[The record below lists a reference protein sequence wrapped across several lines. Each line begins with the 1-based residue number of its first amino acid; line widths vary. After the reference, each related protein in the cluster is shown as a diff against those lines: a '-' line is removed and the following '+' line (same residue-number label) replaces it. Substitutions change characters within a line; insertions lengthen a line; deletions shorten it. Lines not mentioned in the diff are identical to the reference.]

1 MQTARF
7 FPIGPAATR
16 HRALAACALSV
27 CFLLAACSLTPI
39 SKHTAAFSTVSNQ
52 VITTSEDA
60 YRAAIDLH
68 DREEVSKGVLLI
80 QENKPWDYDQITPLL
95 SPEALQTRVRILD
108 ALKAYSQSLTEVT
121 AGLASPALTT
131 AATATGTNLK
141 NIGTT
146 ISTEPGLKASGFA
159 ITPQEANL
167 VSAATLA
174 IGEYLV
180 SKKVNAALPAI
191 TAQMDPHVEQ
201 LCKLLNDDI
210 VILRRQSKNDYEGL
224 SRQEWTFIQSNKD
237 KLNPIQLRDEVQKL
251 PTYRKN
257 EQSTDA
263 LLAGLHSSLEQLALT
278 HHALAAAAQD
288 NNPETLTAK
297 LGELLAAGN
306 DLKTYYKSLPT
317 Q

>member
-1 MQTARF
+1 
-7 FPIGPAATR
+7 
-16 HRALAACALSV
+16 V
-27 CFLLAACSLTPI
+27 
-39 SKHTAAFSTVSNQ
+39 
-52 VITTSEDA
+52 TS
-60 YRAAIDLH
+60 
-68 DREEVSKGVLLI
+68 
-80 QENKPWDYDQITPLL
+80 
-95 SPEALQTRVRILD
+95 
-108 ALKAYSQSLTEVT
+108 
-121 AGLASPALTT
+121 GLASPALTT
-131 AATATGTNLK
+131 AATTTGTNLK
-141 NIGTT
+141 TIGTT
-146 ISTEPGLKASGFA
+146 ISTDPGLKASGFA

-278 HHALAAAAQD
+278 HHALAAAAQG

-306 DLKTYYKSLPT
+306 DIKTYYKSLPT